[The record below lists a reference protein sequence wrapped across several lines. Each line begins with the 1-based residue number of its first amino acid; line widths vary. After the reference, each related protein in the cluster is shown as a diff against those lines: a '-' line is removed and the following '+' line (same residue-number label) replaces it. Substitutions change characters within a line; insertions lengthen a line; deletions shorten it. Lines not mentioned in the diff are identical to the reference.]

1 MSLQQSDAVDDFLEH
16 YGVKGMKWGVRR
28 KTSSISKLKEG
39 DRVKLKDGSRGTMRE
54 VKPGGTPPPNS
65 RPLKKSDKPKKL
77 KGPELLSDAE
87 LRQRINRLQMEKQYK
102 DLTAA
107 DKSRGK
113 KVVEYIGKEALG
125 IGRDLARESVKTA
138 VKSQLETKYGISFGK
153 EKKQPKKKE
162 TPED

>member
-1 MSLQQSDAVDDFLEH
+1 MSPQQSDAVDDFIEQ
-16 YGVKGMKWGVRR
+16 YGIPGMKWGVRR
-28 KTSSISKLKEG
+28 KTSSISKLKAG

-102 DLTAA
+102 ELTAA
-107 DKSRGK
+107 DKSRGRK
-113 KVVEYIGKEALG
+113 IVETIGKDIILAS
-125 IGRDLARESVKTA
+125 GRELAKDAFKTA
-138 VKSQLETKYGISFGK
+138 VKTGIESKYGVSFGG
-153 EKKQPKKKE
+153 KKK
-162 TPED
+162 